1 MTTKHTPGPWTYD
14 KKDGSIGT
22 QDGLTVTAGAYG
34 YDIACSDADGVLM
47 AAAPE
52 LLEALQSIVNFWDE
66 QVPTVHVNEMH
77 IAARAAIAK
86 ATGEQ

>member
-22 QDGLTVTAGAYG
+22 QDGLTVTAGSYG
-34 YDIACSDADGVLM
+34 YDIACSDADGILM

-52 LLEALQSIVNFWDE
+52 LLDALRV
-66 QVPTVHVNEMH
+66 M
-77 IAARAAIAK
+77 IAWANAEPGTYPGGYPGTQAAKAIAK
-86 ATGEQ
+86 ATGEK

>member
-22 QDGLTVTAGAYG
+22 KDGLTVTAGSYG
-34 YDIACSDADGVLM
+34 YDIACSDADGILM
-47 AAAPE
+47 ASAPE
-52 LLEALQSIVNFWDE
+52 LLEALQEITKWMVFGE
-66 QVPTVHVNEMH
+66 LEGEMYQK
-77 IAARAAIAK
+77 ARAVIAK

>member
-22 QDGLTVTAGAYG
+22 KDGLTVTAGAYG
-34 YDIACSDADGVLM
+34 YDIACSDADGILM
-47 AAAPE
+47 ASAPE
-52 LLEALQSIVNFWDE
+52 LLEALGLVKTMLQTGAPEYDVRDVLELID
-66 QVPTVHVNEMH
+66 
-77 IAARAAIAK
+77 AAIAK